1 MLSCFL
7 NSAFEDET
15 MKLRQ
20 LKLDNQVSR
29 GSSSERCGQ
38 LILAR
43 KPMGLTVAAA
53 RPKRFEDISVKTGLG
68 LIVTKDSLASVIR
81 IRKMFTLYFCVV
93 I

>member
-1 MLSCFL
+1 MFL

-29 GSSSERCGQ
+29 GSPSERCGQ

-53 RPKRFEDISVKTGLG
+53 RPKRFEDISAANWPEDISVK
-68 LIVTKDSLASVIR
+68 LA
-81 IRKMFTLYFCVV
+81 LDL
-93 I
+93 